1 MAVVLYA
8 EIICQTNTTRNMR
21 NEKNAAVIQG
31 LYTAVNERNFE
42 YLTTLSDAESEWFD
56 IPFNSTV
63 SGETS
68 AVAAWQKRFSLFP
81 DVTFEVQ
88 NLMAYDNYVI
98 VQGLEKA
105 TFKGML
111 AFIDEDIITE
121 GFPVEIA
128 FCDVYYLEDG
138 RILKANSNFDVNAF
152 KEQICAIPA

>member
-1 MAVVLYA
+1 
-8 EIICQTNTTRNMR
+8 MR

-42 YLTTLSDAESEWFD
+42 YLNTVSDARSEWFD
-56 IPFNSTV
+56 IPFNITNL
-63 SGETS
+63 GITS
-68 AVAAWQKRFSLFP
+68 AAASWEKRFSLFP
-81 DVTFEVQ
+81 DVSFEIQ

-98 VQGLEKA
+98 VQGVERA

-121 GFPVEIA
+121 GYPVEIA
-128 FCDVYYLEDG
+128 FCDIYYLEDG

-152 KEQICAIPA
+152 KEQICAIPV

>member
-1 MAVVLYA
+1 
-8 EIICQTNTTRNMR
+8 MR

-31 LYTAVNERNFE
+31 LYAAVNERNFD
-42 YLTTLSDAESEWFD
+42 YLTTISDEKSEWFD
-56 IPFNSTV
+56 IPFNTTM
-63 SGETS
+63 SGS
-68 AVAAWQKRFSLFP
+68 ASAEASWQKRFSLFP

-88 NLMAYDNYVI
+88 NLMAYDNLVI
-98 VQGLEKA
+98 VQGVERA

-121 GFPVEIA
+121 GFPVEIG

-138 RILKANSNFDVNAF
+138 IIIKANSNFDVVAF